1 MNIEEYLSTLNI
13 RYKGEIG
20 EDNSYVIDIPNSQDW
35 GSVFTKLDKS
45 EDLEALENNQVIT
58 EQGSSLVYQSLSE
71 PLLISLIAD
80 FEGDRY
86 QLIVNQ
92 I

>member
-13 RYKGEIG
+13 RYEGEIG

-45 EDLEALENNQVIT
+45 EDLEALENNQVVT

-71 PLLISLIAD
+71 PFLISLIAD